1 MTPHMLGGFGLLLV
15 DAAQHYTPDG
25 LLPGHDAARSGY
37 SAFARLKQPDF
48 ARGTYPYA
56 RGKTPYARGL
66 RSSPG

>member
-15 DAAQHYTPDG
+15 DAARHYTLDG

-48 ARGTYPYA
+48 AWGMSPYA
-56 RGKTPYARGL
+56 RGKTPHARGL
-66 RSSPG
+66 QSSPG